1 MNHNQTDWA
10 RFDAMTDDE
19 IDTSD
24 IPPLTAEQL
33 TWAVWWRPSDGL
45 LEVQVLL
52 EPSVFAWYHRQG
64 AAGDRLLNEVLRQY
78 IASQGQDT
86 NR

>member
-1 MNHNQTDWA
+1 MNDHQTDWA
-10 RFDAMTDDE
+10 RLDAMTDEE

-33 TWAVWWRPSDGL
+33 ARAVWRRPSDGL

-64 AAGDRLLNEVLRQY
+64 KGGDRLLNEALRSY
-78 IASQGQDT
+78 IAAHPVKNG
-86 NR
+86 